1 MPYTWKDIFKG
12 SQEHMTGEGRQRIIF
27 IGKLTVSIVGGRP
40 GLYGNFFDTFE
51 VAILDTMRDFVTKEV
66 LPEYKDDV
74 IPYATTEEVVN
85 ILNKL
90 EEKYGK

>member
-1 MPYTWKDIFKG
+1 
-12 SQEHMTGEGRQRIIF
+12 
-27 IGKLTVSIVGGRP
+27 
-40 GLYGNFFDTFE
+40 
-51 VAILDTMRDFVTKEV
+51 V

-74 IPYATTEEVVN
+74 IPYATLEEVVN

>member
-12 SQEHMTGEGRQRIIF
+12 SKEHLTGEGRQRIIF

-90 EEKYGK
+90 E